1 MIRLD
6 RQYGALAAPRVTPE
20 LLRLVRTGKVYDLSF
35 PIDASTPFGGTSSP
49 FSMRLDHR
57 HEESPVGGVFGEAT
71 ELLTMS
77 AHMGTHVDALC
88 HVSEK
93 RQNRPLLHGDI
104 AAAEVESEQGF
115 DALGV
120 QQCPPIVARGLLF
133 DVPRSKGVEVLPD
146 SYGVT
151 ADDLEACLRMTGLE
165 IGVGDCPLI
174 RTGFSKYRQSD
185 RSRYV
190 TVGAGPT
197 PEACVWLAEKGIGI
211 TGSDTLS
218 YERVPSAHLGH
229 LELIRRRGIPM
240 MKQVNLEELAGDSVY
255 EFVFFVLPLRLV
267 GATASPVTPIAIC

>member
-35 PIDASTPFGGTSSP
+35 PIDASTPYGGTSSP
-49 FSMRLDHR
+49 FSVRLDHR
-57 HEESPVGGVFGEAT
+57 HDGSPVGGTFGEAT
-71 ELLTMS
+71 EILTMS

-93 RQNRPLLHGDI
+93 RQNRKLLYGDV
-104 AAAEVESEQGF
+104 AAAQVESEQGF

-120 QQCPPIVARGLLF
+120 ERCPPIVARGLLL
-133 DVPRSKGVEVLPD
+133 DVPGSMGVGVLPD
-146 SYGVT
+146 SYGIT
-151 ADDLEACLRMTGLE
+151 ADDLEACLRMTGLD
-165 IGVGDCPLI
+165 IRAGDCPLI
-174 RTGFSKYRQSD
+174 RTGFSRYRHSE

-197 PEACVWLAEKGIGI
+197 PEACVWLAERGVAI

-229 LELIRRRGIPM
+229 MELIRRRGIPM

-255 EFVFFVLPLRLV
+255 EFLLVVLPLRLV